1 MALKYPDRL
10 ESNNPAAYGIVKAVE
25 VAGHKTVATVADLYT
40 LADPILSDSKSNA
53 NNDAIGQEWYVRDQ
67 ACLYRL
73 ISWADRKQASGWQ
86 KINTDIE
93 LVEKID
99 NHIND
104 KDNPHEVT
112 KAQVGLGNVD
122 NTADIDKP
130 VSNAVQEQL
139 DTKFGE
145 ADLATGTI
153 TNTITFRDKTGGTL
167 LDSVEIPGATD
178 SKAGLLSATD
188 KAKIDTLD
196 ETYVKQSDLGVSVPQ
211 LDESGKV
218 PASQLPTYVD
228 DVLEGTLVSTTEF
241 TLNEG
246 QQGEVKQSGVV
257 YVDTTTNKSY
267 RWSGSQYVM
276 TGSDL
281 ALGETSSTAYTGDK
295 GKANRD
301 AINSL
306 PSNIIIG
313 HGGFTANKNNV
324 TTSIQ
329 YVSKTGLNYGTQK
342 TLEHTIPVAT
352 TTTAGVMSAQDKVT
366 LDSALQQSDLD
377 KFNQGVSGS
386 YVSKKTT
393 EDFVGDL
400 NTLQDEAAVY
410 RIGSRAE
417 NKPREGN
424 GGTLYVSGSKAKSL
438 FTQIMVF
445 DNDGEIWTRAAQSTN
460 WSNWYKLIRTE
471 DTLNYIKHLPE
482 SGGMYMTYDEMLAAV
497 NAESELSDDTITGY
511 GVNQASKIMTVTY
524 LDDRWNNLVKAT
536 IIQTVSGGMVQQY
549 WFDPFQIQV
558 RERKYPFTSNQ
569 WTDLVV
575 MTPGTYGD
583 GTRAGLMTPEDKE
596 KLDLI
601 DFNTTVN
608 ENSGAVTATINPN
621 DFVIFGECTS
631 LNITLADDLEG
642 KTSEYTFQFTSG
654 DQSTVLTLPTNI
666 QWIGSNQILP
676 NTTYQVSIQNNIA
689 VMGGF

>member
-73 ISWADRKQASGWQ
+73 INWANRKQASGWQ

-153 TNTITFRDKTGGTL
+153 TNTITFRDKTGGIL

-178 SKAGLLSATD
+178 SKAGLLSAAD
-188 KAKIDTLD
+188 KAKLNSFSASGGGDYVRVDTVG
-196 ETYVKQSDLGVSVPQ
+196 EPGGVAS
-211 LDESGKV
+211 LDESGHV
-218 PASQLPTYVD
+218 PSSQLPSYVD
-228 DVLEGTLVSTTEF
+228 DVLEYDNLSAFPAT
-241 TLNEG
+241 
-246 QQGEVKQSGVV
+246 GEDGKI
-257 YVDTTTNKSY
+257 YVAKDTNLTY
-267 RWSGSQYVM
+267 RWTGTQYVEI
-276 TGSDL
+276 SKSL
-281 ALGETSSTAYTGDK
+281 ALGETSSTAYAGDK

-306 PSNIIIG
+306 PDTIYTN
-313 HGGFTANKNNV
+313 HANFTGDA
-324 TTSIQ
+324 TTVKAALQ
-329 YVSKTGLNYGTQK
+329 YVTKNGLNYGSKSTNN
-342 TLEHTIPVAT
+342 LTIPAAT
-352 TTTAGVMSAQDKVT
+352 KTTAGVLSASDKT
-366 LDSALQQSDLD
+366 KLDA
-377 KFNQGVSGS
+377 
-386 YVSKKTT
+386 
-393 EDFVGDL
+393 
-400 NTLQDEAAVY
+400 
-410 RIGSRAE
+410 
-417 NKPREGN
+417 
-424 GGTLYVSGSKAKSL
+424 
-438 FTQIMVF
+438 
-445 DNDGEIWTRAAQSTN
+445 
-460 WSNWYKLIRTE
+460 
-471 DTLNYIKHLPE
+471 IKDINLVVHLPKD
-482 SGGMYMTYDEMLAAV
+482 GGMYMTYQEMLTAV
-497 NAESELSDDTITGY
+497 NAESELSDDTIAGY
-511 GVNQASKIMTVTY
+511 GVNQASKVMTVTY

-536 IIQTVSGGMVQQY
+536 IIQTVAGGMVQQY

-558 RERKYPFTSNQ
+558 RERKYPFASNQ

>member
-10 ESNNPAAYGIVKAVE
+10 EANNPAAYGIVKATE
-25 VAGHKTVATVADLYT
+25 VAGHKTVATVADLYA
-40 LADPILSDSKSNA
+40 LADPILSDSKSNT

-67 ACLYRL
+67 ACFYRL
-73 ISWADRKQASGWQ
+73 INWANRKQASGWQ

-130 VSNAVQEQL
+130 VSTAVQEQL
-139 DTKFGE
+139 DTKFGNATIAHGTATATIAYKDKDNGTTLDTVQINAATTSNAGLLTAADKVKVDKIESKVGEITKSDTATSNTLTFKNE
-145 ADLATGTI
+145 ADGT
-153 TNTITFRDKTGGTL
+153 TLETITFNSASSTN
-167 LDSVEIPGATD
+167 
-178 SKAGLLSATD
+178 AGLLSATD
-188 KAKIDTLD
+188 KAKLDTFSSGGGSDYVRVDSKGQPNGVASLD
-196 ETYVKQSDLGVSVPQ
+196 DNGQ
-211 LDESGKV
+211 V
-218 PASQLPTYVD
+218 PAAQLPSYVD
-228 DVLEGTLVSTTEF
+228 DVLEF
-241 TLNEG
+241 TNLTAFPAT
-246 QQGEVKQSGVV
+246 GEDGKI
-257 YVDTTTNKSY
+257 YVAEDTNLTY
-267 RWSGSQYVM
+267 RWSGTQYIEI
-276 TGSDL
+276 SKSL
-281 ALGETSSTAYTGDK
+281 ALGETSSTAYAGDK

-306 PSNIIIG
+306 PDTIYTNHAEYTGNAATVS
-313 HGGFTANKNNV
+313 AQL
-324 TTSIQ
+324 Q
-329 YVSKTGLNYGTQK
+329 YVSKSGLNYGPK
-342 TLEHTIPVAT
+342 TARNITIPAAT
-352 TTTAGVMSAQDKVT
+352 QSTAGVLSAADKT
-366 LDSALQQSDLD
+366 KLDA
-377 KFNQGVSGS
+377 
-386 YVSKKTT
+386 
-393 EDFVGDL
+393 
-400 NTLQDEAAVY
+400 
-410 RIGSRAE
+410 
-417 NKPREGN
+417 
-424 GGTLYVSGSKAKSL
+424 
-438 FTQIMVF
+438 
-445 DNDGEIWTRAAQSTN
+445 
-460 WSNWYKLIRTE
+460 
-471 DTLNYIKHLPE
+471 IKDINLVVHLPKE
-482 SGGMYMTYDEMLAAV
+482 GGMYQTYDEMLAAV
-497 NAESELSDDTITGY
+497 NTESELADDTITGY
-511 GVNQASKIMTVTY
+511 GINQASKVMTVTY

-536 IIQTVSGGMVQQY
+536 IIQTVAGGMVQQY

-558 RERKYPFTSNQ
+558 RERKYPFSSNQ

-575 MTPGTYGD
+575 MTPGVYGD

-608 ENSGAVTATINPN
+608 GASGAVTATIEPN

-631 LNITLADDLEG
+631 LNITLAPDLEG

-689 VMGGF
+689 VMGGL

>member
-40 LADPILSDSKSNA
+40 LADPILSDSKSNT
-53 NNDAIGQEWYVRDQ
+53 NDDAIGQEWYVRDQ

-73 ISWADRKQASGWQ
+73 ISWANRKQASGWQ

-145 ADLATGTI
+145 ANLGTGTI

-167 LDSVEIPGATD
+167 LDSVIIPGATD
-178 SKAGLLSATD
+178 SEAGLLSAAD
-188 KAKIDTLD
+188 KTKIDTLD
-196 ETYVKQSDLGVSVPQ
+196 ETYVRQSDLGVSVPQ

-228 DVLEGTLVSTTEF
+228 DVLEGTLVSSTEF

-281 ALGETSSTAYTGDK
+281 ALGETSSTAYAGDK

-313 HGGFTANKNNV
+313 HGGFTANETNV

-352 TTTAGVMSAQDKVT
+352 ATTAGVMSAQDKVT

-377 KFNQGVSGS
+377 DFNQGVSSS

-410 RIGSRAE
+410 RIGGSATH
-417 NKPREGN
+417 KPRERN
-424 GGTLYVSGSKAKSL
+424 GGTLYVSGSKEKSL
-438 FTQIMVF
+438 LTQILIF
-445 DNDGEIWTRAAQSTN
+445 DDDGEIWTRAKSAN
-460 WSNWYKLIRTE
+460 WSDWYKLIRTE

-482 SGGMYMTYDEMLAAV
+482 SGGMYETYNEMLEAV
-497 NAESELSDDTITGY
+497 NAESEIQDDTITGY
-511 GVNQASKIMTVTY
+511 GINVAPKIMTVTY
-524 LDDRWNNLVKAT
+524 LDDRYNNIVKST
-536 IIQTVSGGMVQQY
+536 IIQTVTGGQITQY
-549 WFDPFQIQV
+549 WIDPFNFLV
-558 RERKYPFTSNQ
+558 REKKFPLSSNT
-569 WTDLVV
+569 WTELIPL
-575 MTPGTYGD
+575 TPGCYGD
-583 GTRAGLMTPEDKE
+583 KNNVGMITPADKQ
-596 KLDLI
+596 KLDSI
-601 DFNTTVN
+601 VEFNTTVN
-608 ENSGAVTATINPN
+608 NDGVTTATIEPN
-621 DFVIFGECTS
+621 DFVIFGEVTS